1 MHLVPILTPF
11 TFTFCYVSIAKFFF
25 YRTWHAN
32 FLKLSLDRK
41 CWHVLDPNG
50 SFFRGIAEGK
60 ALKLEGFLTFW
71 PDMHCTVLYI
81 SKGDLVEITFDPC
94 NYILG
99 WWGQGPD
106 SRRSPNR
113 RLARSPPPPR
123 RPPPRSPRAPTPPP
137 PRRSRRRRS
146 CRWSLEPPWG
156 RLGVRGVWLETLQ
169 NLLKLLF
176 RRQEPGVFCVHA
188 LCQLWT
194 VSFKKLFSANAFLW
208 YFVKHRAI
216 SKFYLCLIQ
225 FDHKSCW
232 ALSHKKGSEN
242 NHASHS
248 QMTLLK
254 YA

>member
-1 MHLVPILTPF
+1 MF
-11 TFTFCYVSIAKFFF
+11 TM
-25 YRTWHAN
+25 
-32 FLKLSLDRK
+32 
-41 CWHVLDPNG
+41 LDPNE

-71 PDMHCTVLYI
+71 PDMDCTVHIERWPGRNHFWPLQ
-81 SKGDLVEITFDPC
+81 LHP
-94 NYILG
+94 G

-113 RLARSPPPPR
+113 RLARSPPPPG

-137 PRRSRRRRS
+137 PRRSRRTRS

-156 RLGVRGVWLETLQ
+156 RLGVKGVWLETLQ

-176 RRQEPGVFCVHA
+176 RRLKPGVFCVHA
-188 LCQLWT
+188 LCQLWRIL
-194 VSFKKLFSANAFLW
+194 FMKLFSANALLW
-208 YFVKHRAI
+208 YFVKHRAT

-225 FDHKSCW
+225 LDHKSCW